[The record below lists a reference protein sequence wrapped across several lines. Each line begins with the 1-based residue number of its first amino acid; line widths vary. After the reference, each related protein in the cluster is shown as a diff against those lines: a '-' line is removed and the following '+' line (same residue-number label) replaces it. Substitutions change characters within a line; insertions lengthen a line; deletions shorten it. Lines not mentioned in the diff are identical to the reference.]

1 MVQNKQEAASMLMHK
16 ILIIEDDSPLL
27 ELYSIALKK
36 EGYDTV
42 TAQNGQEAWDILEK
56 ESIDLIIT
64 DIMMPVMDGYEFV
77 ELLRR
82 ENPALPVLMIT
93 AKDDFSSKSKG
104 FSLGTDDY
112 MTKPIDINEMVLRVK
127 ALLRRANISSE
138 KKLVLHNS
146 TLDYDTLTVTSQGME
161 VMLPQKEF
169 YLLFKLA
176 SYPNKIFTRLQ
187 LMDEIWGR
195 DSTSDVQTI
204 DVHINRLRRRF
215 ADNSDFDIVTVRGLG
230 YKVVLK

>member
-1 MVQNKQEAASMLMHK
+1 MLMHK

-93 AKDDFSSKSKG
+93 AKDDFSSKSRG

>member
-1 MVQNKQEAASMLMHK
+1 M
-16 ILIIEDDSPLL
+16 
-27 ELYSIALKK
+27 
-36 EGYDTV
+36 
-42 TAQNGQEAWDILEK
+42 
-56 ESIDLIIT
+56 IIT

-93 AKDDFSSKSKG
+93 AKDDFSSKSRG

>member
-1 MVQNKQEAASMLMHK
+1 MLMHK